1 MVSPEQFLAEDSGLR
16 LNGKYY
22 ITKVVN
28 PALDRALA
36 LLGVDVSAWYNDMP
50 RPAPRV
56 SHKAKKAS
64 SIFGAGGTR
73 IGGGDGGGGGGVGGG
88 GVGGGG
94 GPWGGGVQEG
104 GGGKRKGRGGGSGKA
119 TVITNF
125 FISDRCSLCGEQC
138 ARSVC
143 GECAR

>member
-22 ITKVVN
+22 ITKVIN

-36 LLGVDVSAWYNDMP
+36 LLGVDVNAWYSDMP

-56 SHKAKKAS
+56 SRKLKSAS
-64 SIFGAGGTR
+64 TGAEQ
-73 IGGGDGGGGGGVGGG
+73 DSGGGGGGGGG
-88 GVGGGG
+88 LWGGAGVGGI
-94 GPWGGGVQEG
+94 GVQG
-104 GGGKRKGRGGGSGKA
+104 NGKGKGRGTRGRRA
-119 TVITNF
+119 CVITNF

-143 GECAR
+143 GKCAR